1 MKRLSLQPRDFLPGN
16 QLIPN
21 LKKKMKL
28 KDYRGKEFLVK
39 ISNGDNN
46 LSHLFDDD
54 LVIYDEFR
62 FISGITQNKEVKNL
76 VRQFGKLS
84 GEAVFNKR
92 IYLKARIVKGSKN
105 ELLVDRTKLFHE
117 LGW

>member
-1 MKRLSLQPRDFLPGN
+1 MIKQSGEN
-16 QLIPN
+16 PN
-21 LKKKMKL
+21 DL
-28 KDYRGKEFLVK
+28 
-39 ISNGDNN
+39 
-46 LSHLFDDD
+46 HLFDDD